1 MNEYDLQ
8 VAKALEMARTKA
20 GLSQEKL
27 AKRLGISKPTVASR
41 ERGTSPVTLPEI
53 FKWCVA
59 CRIPARRCMDACIYP
74 GLLDYLQE
82 DISTEEKRQ
91 ILHAAVDEMSNYEVD
106 GWLYLYYGDHGSD
119 PMAVLTEVLANLHT
133 TLANRV
139 VVCSTIGTNYE
150 LDRANNRDPDPNGTQ
165 PHMPIMY
172 QARDCG
178 QKAALQGV
186 DAYSIKNMEDTRDAK
201 KKNETL

>member
-8 VAKALEMARTKA
+8 VAKALEMARAKA

-41 ERGTSPVTLPEI
+41 ERGTSPVTLADSI
-53 FKWCVA
+53 NWCVA
-59 CRIPARRCMDACIYP
+59 CSIPARRCMDACIYP

-119 PMAVLTEVLANLHT
+119 PMGVLTEVLANLHT

-139 VVCSTIGTNYE
+139 AVCSTIGTNYV

-178 QKAALQGV
+178 QEAALQGV
-186 DAYSIKNMEDTRDAK
+186 DAYSVKNMEDTRDAK
-201 KKNETL
+201 K

>member
-8 VAKALEMARTKA
+8 VAKALETARTKA

-41 ERGTSPVTLPEI
+41 ERGTSPVTLADI
-53 FKWCVA
+53 INWCVA
-59 CRIPARRCMDACIYP
+59 CSIPARRCMDACIYP

-119 PMAVLTEVLANLHT
+119 PMGVLTEVLANLHT
-133 TLANRV
+133 PLRDRV
-139 VVCSTIGTNYE
+139 SIVNAIIGHYEMAQSTKT
-150 LDRANNRDPDPNGTQ
+150 DPDPNGTQ
-165 PHMPIMY
+165 PVMDVVR

-186 DAYSIKNMEDTRDAK
+186 DAYSVKNMEDTRDAK
-201 KKNETL
+201 K

>member
-20 GLSQEKL
+20 GLSQERL

-59 CRIPARRCMDACIYP
+59 CRIPARRCMGACIYP

-119 PMAVLTEVLANLHT
+119 PMGVLTEVLANLHT
-133 TLANRV
+133 PLRDRV
-139 VVCSTIGTNYE
+139 SIVNAVIGHYEMAKSTKT
-150 LDRANNRDPDPNGTQ
+150 DPDPNGTQ
-165 PHMPIMY
+165 PVMDVVR

-178 QKAALQGV
+178 TAAAKNLD
-186 DAYSIKNMEDTRDAK
+186 DAYSMMEVQRNAK
-201 KKNETL
+201 K

>member
-119 PMAVLTEVLANLHT
+119 PMGVLTEVLANLHT
-133 TLANRV
+133 PLRDRV
-139 VVCSTIGTNYE
+139 SIVNAVIGHYEMAQSTPTQTE
-150 LDRANNRDPDPNGTQ
+150 HSRSWTSCARRATAAPPPQKIWMT
-165 PHMPIMY
+165 PI
-172 QARDCG
+172 
-178 QKAALQGV
+178 L
-186 DAYSIKNMEDTRDAK
+186 
-201 KKNETL
+201 

>member
-8 VAKALEMARTKA
+8 VAKALEMARAKA

-41 ERGTSPVTLPEI
+41 ERGTSPVTLADI
-53 FKWCVA
+53 INWCVA
-59 CRIPARRCMDACIYP
+59 CSVPARRCMDACIYP

-82 DISTEEKRQ
+82 DISTAEKRQ

-119 PMAVLTEVLANLHT
+119 PMGVLTEVLANLHT

-139 VVCSTIGTNYE
+139 AVCSTIGTNYE
-150 LDRANNRDPDPNGTQ
+150 LDQANNRDPDPNGIQ
-165 PHMPIMY
+165 PIMPIMY

-178 QKAALQGV
+178 VEAARRGD
-186 DAYSIKNMEDTRDAK
+186 DAYSVREVQKNAK
-201 KKNETL
+201 K

>member
-8 VAKALEMARTKA
+8 VAKALEMARAKS

-41 ERGTSPVTLPEI
+41 ERGTSPVTLADI
-53 FKWCVA
+53 INWCVA
-59 CRIPARRCMDACIYP
+59 CSIPARRCMDACIYP

-82 DISTEEKRQ
+82 DISTKEKRQ

-119 PMAVLTEVLANLHT
+119 PMGVLTEVLANLHT
-133 TLANRV
+133 PLRDRV
-139 VVCSTIGTNYE
+139 SIVNAIIGHYEMTQSTKT
-150 LDRANNRDPDPNGTQ
+150 DPDPNGTQ
-165 PHMPIMY
+165 PVMDVVR

-186 DAYSIKNMEDTRDAK
+186 DAYSVKNMEDTRDAK
-201 KKNETL
+201 K

>member
-41 ERGTSPVTLPEI
+41 EWGTSPVTLPEI

-133 TLANRV
+133 PLRDRV
-139 VVCSTIGTNYE
+139 SIVNAIIGHYEMAQSTKT
-150 LDRANNRDPDPNGTQ
+150 DPDPNGTQ
-165 PHMPIMY
+165 PVMDVVR

-178 QKAALQGV
+178 TAAAKNLD
-186 DAYSIKNMEDTRDAK
+186 DAYSMMEVQRNAK
-201 KKNETL
+201 K

>member
-82 DISTEEKRQ
+82 DISTAEKRQ

-133 TLANRV
+133 PLRDRV
-139 VVCSTIGTNYE
+139 SIVNAIIGHYEMTQSTKT
-150 LDRANNRDPDPNGTQ
+150 DPDPNGTQ
-165 PHMPIMY
+165 PVMDVVR

-178 QKAALQGV
+178 TAAAKNLD
-186 DAYSIKNMEDTRDAK
+186 DAYSMMEVQRNAK
-201 KKNETL
+201 K

>member
-8 VAKALEMARTKA
+8 VAKALEMARAKA

-41 ERGTSPVTLPEI
+41 ERGTSPVTLADI
-53 FKWCVA
+53 INWCVA
-59 CRIPARRCMDACIYP
+59 CSVPARRCMDACIYP

-133 TLANRV
+133 PLRDRV
-139 VVCSTIGTNYE
+139 SIVNAVIGHYEMAQSTKT
-150 LDRANNRDPDPNGTQ
+150 DPDPNGTQ
-165 PHMPIMY
+165 PVMDVVR

-178 QKAALQGV
+178 TAAAKNLD
-186 DAYSIKNMEDTRDAK
+186 DAYSMMEVQRNAK
-201 KKNETL
+201 K

>member
-8 VAKALEMARTKA
+8 VAKALEMARAKS

-41 ERGTSPVTLPEI
+41 ERGTSPVTLADI
-53 FKWCVA
+53 INWCVA
-59 CRIPARRCMDACIYP
+59 CSIPARRCMDACIYP

-82 DISTEEKRQ
+82 DISTEEKHQ

-119 PMAVLTEVLANLHT
+119 PMGVLTEVLANLHT
-133 TLANRV
+133 PLRDRV
-139 VVCSTIGTNYE
+139 SIVNAIIGHYEMTQSTKT
-150 LDRANNRDPDPNGTQ
+150 DPDPNGTQ
-165 PHMPIMY
+165 PVMDVVR

-186 DAYSIKNMEDTRDAK
+186 DAYSVKNMEDTQDAK
-201 KKNETL
+201 K

>member
-133 TLANRV
+133 PLRDRV
-139 VVCSTIGTNYE
+139 SIVNAIIGYYEMAQSTKT
-150 LDRANNRDPDPNGTQ
+150 DPDPNGTQ
-165 PHMPIMY
+165 PVMDVVR

-178 QKAALQGV
+178 TAAAKNLD
-186 DAYSIKNMEDTRDAK
+186 DAYSMMEVQRNAK
-201 KKNETL
+201 K

>member
-8 VAKALEMARTKA
+8 VAKALEKTRTRA
-20 GLSQEKL
+20 GLSQERL

-41 ERGTSPVTLPEI
+41 ERGTSPVTLADI
-53 FKWCVA
+53 INWCVA
-59 CRIPARRCMDACIYP
+59 CSVPARRCMDACIYP

-119 PMAVLTEVLANLHT
+119 PMGVLTEVLANLHT
-133 TLANRV
+133 TLSNRV
-139 VVCSTIGTNYE
+139 AVCSTIGTNYV

-178 QKAALQGV
+178 QEAALQGV
-186 DAYSIKNMEDTRDAK
+186 DAYSVKNMEDTEDAK
-201 KKNETL
+201 K

>member
-106 GWLYLYYGDHGSD
+106 GWLYLYYGDHGSG

-133 TLANRV
+133 PLRDRV
-139 VVCSTIGTNYE
+139 SIVNAIIGHYE
-150 LDRANNRDPDPNGTQ
+150 MAQATKTDPDPNGTQ
-165 PHMPIMY
+165 PVMDVVR

-178 QKAALQGV
+178 TAAAKNLD
-186 DAYSIKNMEDTRDAK
+186 DAYSMMEVQRNAK
-201 KKNETL
+201 K